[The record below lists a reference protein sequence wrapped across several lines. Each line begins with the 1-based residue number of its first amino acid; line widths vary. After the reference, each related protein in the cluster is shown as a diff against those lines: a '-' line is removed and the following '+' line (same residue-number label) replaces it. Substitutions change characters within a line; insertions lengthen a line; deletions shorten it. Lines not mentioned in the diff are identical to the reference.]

1 VTTARPECSI
11 EAARLEELAPKV
23 YGYLQPD
30 GGWCLSNAGVI
41 VGDGSVTVIDTL
53 ATQARA
59 IALRE
64 RVRGLAAGPVTTV
77 VNTHVHGDHT
87 FGNQFFAEAT
97 MIGHRLLREEML
109 AMGLAMTQL
118 WPEVE
123 WGDLR
128 VTPPTVLLEDRL
140 TIYVGE
146 IEVQL
151 LHVGPAHTTNDVVAW
166 LPAQRV
172 LFAGDVLMSG
182 CTPFVLMGSLSGSLR
197 AIERL
202 RTLQPQLV
210 LSGHGKVAGPE
221 VLDTNAEYLRWLS
234 GVADAGKRA
243 GLSPLEL
250 ARATELGEYAGLL
263 DSGRIVANLHRA
275 YAEIDGAQPGD
286 PVDVLAAFEDISQ
299 LAGGRRPASWA

>member
-1 VTTARPECSI
+1 M
-11 EAARLEELAPKV
+11 EELTPNV

-64 RVRGLAAGPVTTV
+64 RVRALAAGPVTTV

-140 TIYVGE
+140 TIYVGD

-182 CTPFVLMGSLSGSLR
+182 CTPFVLMGSLSGSLL

-202 RTLQPQLV
+202 RALQPQLV

-243 GLSPLEL
+243 DLSLLEL

-263 DSGRIVANLHRA
+263 DSGRIVANLRRA

-299 LAGGRRPASWA
+299 LAGGRLPACWA